1 MISMLITL
9 DYFNGIQIHIFSYFI
24 TLLPLL
30 LLLIYFSLIIFINY
44 MTINIFINSRVYWV
58 WYVGHLV
65 LAFIYSNLIHF

>member
-9 DYFNGIQIHIFSYFI
+9 DYFNGIQINIFAYFI

-44 MTINIFINSRVYWV
+44 MTINIFINSRAHWV

-65 LAFIYSNLIHF
+65 LVFIY